1 MSQLSQDVEALKQ
14 RIASSGLATQI
25 NGWEVDGGSVT
36 VRVKPAETKLFLTC
50 TIFFLSS
57 SDYPHSPLMA
67 MCADD
72 ARLNNAL
79 ESFSDHFEC
88 GAPLLDVMIKLLEQA
103 NLDTSCLEPEQAS
116 EASSGDDEDAA
127 STGNYS
133 DTGQDM
139 AETDNQVLLFASGP
153 YHLVTA
159 RLSIG
164 ACRSC

>member
-1 MSQLSQDVEALKQ
+1 MSQLSRDVEALKQ

-36 VRVKPAETKLFLTC
+36 VRVKPAKKPFLTC
-50 TIFFLSS
+50 TIFFLSD

-72 ARLNNAL
+72 DKLNSAL

-103 NLDTSCLEPEQAS
+103 NFDTSCLEPGQAS

-139 AETDNQVLLFASGP
+139 AETDNQVLLFA
-153 YHLVTA
+153 
-159 RLSIG
+159 
-164 ACRSC
+164 